1 MIKTWY
7 VSRFKAIRDDAQTLE
22 FKPLTIFAGTNSS
35 GKSTVIQSI
44 LLASQALY
52 QHRPIIPLNGEIIS
66 LGTADDVW
74 NRGDLSE
81 PIDLIGTFTSRSG
94 EEVRFEVTL
103 MPDNLPQQAQS
114 AATQIIVQE
123 GSYTCQTTDYHYWL
137 NVKLKQTEAGKH
149 YLLSHLSPQAEAEVQ
164 ERIASRGEQLNAL
177 LVDSEVV
184 LDRFFPNSIRA
195 RVLRLGTQEFEK
207 VFLIDP
213 RTADLTSQERE
224 IALADDYAELVFTA
238 IKQLKLPSLPG
249 RKRNSN
255 AQLISGI
262 YAEWFDNLDLRDKE
276 RLKEFFIAAFDDM
289 QAEGS
294 RRVRSHGLARIQNT
308 IHKELT
314 EKLRYL
320 SAYRIAPK
328 ALFAIDEVPVWS
340 EVGINGSHIATALKI
355 YGQQV
360 VEFFHPEE
368 RVLDRRPLIEAVVI
382 WLRHFALVEN
392 IETNDL
398 GKLGTFLNVRVAGLE
413 KELDLT
419 SIGFGTSQVLPIIVQ
434 GLLTPPDGI
443 FIIEQPEVHLHAR
456 VQSLLAYFFYGLTQ
470 TGRQCIVETH
480 SEHIVNFLR
489 ALMADSDTHFEDD
502 VQIYFA
508 NRDPERGTSFEP
520 IRMGNKGRIVNL
532 PPGFMD
538 ETARLATM
546 ILKGHFEYDAVEKDG
561 AS

>member
-44 LLASQALY
+44 LLSSQALY

-74 NRGDLSE
+74 HRGDLTESIE
-81 PIDLIGTFTSRSG
+81 LVGALGNRSG
-94 EEVRFEVTL
+94 GEVRFELTL
-103 MPDNLPQQAQS
+103 VPDNLPGQEPAK
-114 AATQIIVQE
+114 ATHVIVRD
-123 GSYTCQTTDYHYWL
+123 GLYSYELPDYNYWL
-137 NVKLKQTEAGKH
+137 SIRLEQNESGNR
-149 YLLSHLSPQAEAEVQ
+149 YILSHLSPEAETELQ
-164 ERIASRGEQLNAL
+164 ERIASRGEELNAL

-184 LDRFFPNSIRA
+184 LERFFPNSIRA
-195 RVLRLGTQEFEK
+195 RVLRLGSQEFER

-213 RTADLTSQERE
+213 RAADLRAEERE
-224 IALADDYAELVFTA
+224 QALADDYAELVNRA
-238 IKQLKLPSLPG
+238 IKTLKLPSLPG
-249 RKRNSN
+249 RKRSN
-255 AQLISGI
+255 NTQLIAGT
-262 YAEWFDNLDLRDKE
+262 YAEWFDTLDPLDKE
-276 RLKEFFIAAFDDM
+276 RLKESFIAAFDDM
-289 QAEGS
+289 QPEGL
-294 RRVRSHGLARIQNT
+294 RRIRSQGLAKIQNT

-320 SAYRIAPK
+320 SAYRIAPQ
-328 ALFAIDEVPVWS
+328 ALFAIDEVPIWS
-340 EVGINGSHIATALKI
+340 DVGINGSHIATALKT
-355 YGQQV
+355 YGQQS
-360 VEFFHPEE
+360 VEFYHPDTLTVE
-368 RVLDRRPLIEAVVI
+368 RASLIEAVVI
-382 WLRHFALVEN
+382 WLKHLALVED

-434 GLLTPPDGI
+434 GLLTPQDGI

-489 ALMADSDTHFEDD
+489 ALMADPGKGFDD
-502 VQIYFA
+502 AVQIYFA
-508 NRDPERGTSFEP
+508 NRDPQHGTFFEP
-520 IRMGNKGRIVNL
+520 IRMNNGRIVNM

-538 ETARLATM
+538 ESARLAQM
-546 ILKGHFEYDAVEKDG
+546 ILRGQFEHKTKAKDG